1 MPRIL
6 LVDDSETARKIMARV
21 LGDSYEL
28 SFATGGREALERIVS
43 DSPDLVI
50 LDLLMPEMN
59 GFEVLE
65 ELSARG
71 IRIPVLVF
79 SADIQKS
86 TRDRVLALGAAGM
99 ANKPPRP
106 EELREAVRKV
116 LAGER
121 P

>member
-6 LVDDSETARKIMARV
+6 LVDDSETARNIMARV

-28 SFATGGREALERIVS
+28 SFSTGGREALGRIVS

-65 ELSARG
+65 ELRARG
-71 IRIPVLVF
+71 IRVPVLVF

-106 EELREAVRKV
+106 EELREEIRKI
-116 LAGER
+116 LEKGK